1 MEKRLMMFLAALFLM
16 VGTALAQT
24 KVNGTVTSQDDGQPV
39 IGASVLVV
47 GTQVGT
53 VTDVNGRF
61 SLTVPEGKKTLRIT
75 YVGMEPIEV
84 SARPNMRIMLTSD
97 QTALDEVIVV
107 AYGTQKKSS
116 FTGSAAVVGADEIGK
131 VQVTN
136 AIDALR
142 GKAAG
147 VQITNLTGAPGSTPT
162 IRIRGVNSI
171 SAGSAPL
178 IVLDGSPFDGS
189 LNDINPV
196 DVESMTVLK
205 DASSTALYGA
215 RGGNGVI
222 LITTKSAKKGKDA
235 VITADAKWGAN
246 VRATPKYEVIDNP
259 AAYYEMWYQGLYNYG
274 LNKVESVTT
283 PEEAWRYANTAM
295 FASGQNTSLEYNVYN
310 VPQGQ
315 YLIGQNG
322 KLNPNATLGNIVN
335 GYYLIPDDWND
346 EIYKNG
352 LRQEYTVSA
361 TGSTD
366 KGTFY
371 GSVNYLSNDGI
382 TTASDYK
389 RFTARLKADYQL
401 KEWLKIG
408 ANMSYAHFDRNYLGN
423 DGESGSSGNIFSLG
437 YIAPIYPVFMRD
449 AQGNKI
455 YDENS
460 KMYRYDYGDKASMGL
475 VRPYLGQSNPISA
488 NQLNKNNTEG
498 NTFNGTGTLELRLP
512 YGFTVTSINN
522 VYLREWRYT
531 GTVNPYF
538 GQYANLNGQVSKEH
552 QRYWTFNYQQRINWK
567 HLFGK
572 HDVEVMAAHE
582 YYRMRDYDLYYTKN
596 NQFSPENDELAGA
609 VVAGTGSST
618 RGDYNTESWLG
629 RAMYNFDE
637 RYFAQASIVYE
648 GSSRFAP
655 AKRWGTFWSIG
666 GGWLINKE
674 KWFNAKWV
682 DELKLKASYGENG
695 NDQIGSYRY
704 INYYSIVNSNDNA
717 ALLPETLGNPDIS
730 WEKNGK
736 FNIGVDFSFWN
747 GRLTG
752 GIEYYSNTTKD
763 MLSYFTLPNSFGYGG
778 YYANIGDMRNSGVEI
793 QVAGDI
799 IRNKD
804 LTWSAYAN
812 LTSNHNEVTRLPE
825 ERKTQWTD
833 DYKYNGYKSG
843 TFFFTEGE
851 SRYSYYT
858 KSYAGVYTQ
867 DTYQTTG
874 DKTYDASKAG
884 QSLWYKVNYKQQQ
897 SVDGDG
903 NLMWQKNDDGSYKL
917 DENGEKIPTM
927 ETVLVDGKPIVDG
940 IGTTY
945 TYSEASDFIID
956 DVLPDVYGGFGTS
969 ISWKGIDFSV
979 DFQYQLGGKVYDSQ
993 YAQLMTLGTTG
1004 GYGLHVDL
1012 LNAWSAENPNS
1023 NVPRL
1028 QYGDTYMAGS
1038 SDRFLT
1044 SASYLSL
1051 QNITIGYTLP
1061 KKFTSKFGVQ
1071 KIRFYG
1077 VADNVW
1083 VWSKRQGLDPRVSI
1097 TGSSGQGYYSPI
1109 RTISGGVSVT
1119 F

>member
-1 MEKRLMMFLAALFLM
+1 MEKRLTMFLACLFLSM
-16 VGTALAQT
+16 GLAIAQT
-24 KVNGTVTSQDDGQPV
+24 KVNGTVTSQEDGQPV
-39 IGASVLVV
+39 IGATVVVV
-47 GTQVGT
+47 GTQDGT
-53 VTDVNGRF
+53 VTDVNGQF
-61 SLTVPEGKKTLRIT
+61 SLTVPAGKNTLRIT

-116 FTGSAAVVGADEIGK
+116 FTGSAAVVGSEEIGK

-136 AIDALR
+136 AVDALR

-189 LNDINPV
+189 LNDINPT

-205 DASSTALYGA
+205 DAASTALYGA

-235 VITADAKWGAN
+235 VITMDAKWGAN
-246 VRATPKYEVIDNP
+246 VRATPKYEVIDDP
-259 AAYYEMWYQGLYNYG
+259 AGYYEMWYKGLYNYG
-274 LNKVESVTT
+274 QNSYGLSDVA
-283 PEEAWRYANTAM
+283 AWQYANSAM

-335 GYYLIPDDWND
+335 GFYLYPDNWND
-346 EIYKNG
+346 EIYKTG

-366 KGTFY
+366 KATFY
-371 GSVNYLSNDGI
+371 GSVNYLSNEGI
-382 TTASDYK
+382 TMSSDYK
-389 RFTARLKADYQL
+389 RFTGRLKADYDV
-401 KEWLKIG
+401 KPWLKIG
-408 ANMSYAHFDRNYLGN
+408 ANMAYAHFNRNYLGD
-423 DGESGSSGNIFSLG
+423 DGESGSSGNIFALG
-437 YIAPIYPVFMRD
+437 YIAPIYPVYIRD
-449 AQGNKI
+449 ANGQII

-460 KMYRYDYGDKASMGL
+460 KLNRYDYGDRASMGL
-475 VRPYLGQSNPISA
+475 VRPYLSQSNPISS
-488 NQLNKNNTEG
+488 NQLNKKNTEG
-498 NTFNGTGTLELRLP
+498 NTFNGTGTIDLRLP
-512 YGFTVTSINN
+512 YGFTVTSINS

-531 GTVNPYF
+531 DTTNPYF
-538 GQYANLNGQVSKEH
+538 GQYANLNGQVVKEH
-552 QRYWTFNYQQRINWK
+552 QRMWSYNFQQRVNWK

-572 HDVEVMAAHE
+572 HDIELMAGHE
-582 YYRMRDYDLYYTKN
+582 YYRSRDYDLYYYKN
-596 NQFSPENDELAGA
+596 NQYSPENDELAGA
-609 VVAGTGSST
+609 VVAGSGNSS
-618 RGDYNTESWLG
+618 RDDYNTESWLA
-629 RAMYNFDE
+629 RAMYSYDE

-648 GSSRFAP
+648 ASSHFAP
-655 AKRWGTFWSIG
+655 ENRWGTFWSLG

-682 DELKLKASYGENG
+682 DELKLKMSYGENG
-695 NDQIGSYRY
+695 NDQIGAYRY
-704 INYYSIVNSNDNA
+704 INYYDIVNAQDNA
-717 ALLPETLGNPDIS
+717 ALLPASLGNSDIS

-736 FNIGVDFSFWN
+736 FNIGVDFSLWN

-752 GIEYYSNTTKD
+752 GIEFYSNTTKD

-778 YYANIGDMRNSGVEI
+778 YYANIGDMRNSGIEI
-793 QVAGDI
+793 SVNGDI
-799 IRNKD
+799 IRNKE

-812 LTSNHNEVTRLPE
+812 LTSNHNEITRLPE
-825 ERKTQWTD
+825 ERKTQWTAD
-833 DYKYNGYKSG
+833 GKYQGYKSG
-843 TFFFTEGE
+843 NFFYTEGE

-858 KSYAGVYTQ
+858 RSYAGVYTE
-867 DTYQTTG
+867 DTYQSTG
-874 DKTYDASKAG
+874 DEEYDPSKAG
-884 QSLWYKVNYKQQQ
+884 SSLWYKYRYKQAA
-897 SVDGDG
+897 
-903 NLMWQKNDDGSYKL
+903 DGSGNEL
-917 DENGEKIPTM
+917 DANGNPVVES
-927 ETVLVDGKPIVDG
+927 L
-940 IGTTY
+940 GTTY
-945 TYSEASDFIID
+945 TYSEADYMIID

-969 ISWKGIDFSV
+969 VSWKGIDFSV

-993 YAQLMTLGTTG
+993 YAQLMTLGSSG

-1023 NVPRL
+1023 SIPRL
-1028 QYGDTYMAGS
+1028 QYGDTYMAGA

-1061 KKFTSKFGVQ
+1061 KKFTMKFGVQ
-1071 KIRFYG
+1071 KIRIYG

-1083 VWSKRQGLDPRVSI
+1083 VWSKRQGLDPRLSI
-1097 TGSSGQGYYSPI
+1097 TGNSGQGYYSPI
-1109 RTISGGVSVT
+1109 RTISGGITVT

>member
-1 MEKRLMMFLAALFLM
+1 MMFMAALFLM

-24 KVNGTVTSQDDGQPV
+24 KVNGTVTSQEDGQPV

-53 VTDVNGRF
+53 VTDANGRF
-61 SLTVPEGKKTLRIT
+61 ELTLPEGRKTLRIT
-75 YVGMEPIEV
+75 YVGMEPIVV

-97 QTALDEVIVV
+97 QAALDEVIVV
-107 AYGTQKKSS
+107 AYGTQKKSA

-136 AIDALR
+136 AVDALR

-147 VQITNLTGAPGSTPT
+147 VQITNLSGAPGSTPT

-189 LNDINPV
+189 LNDINPT

-205 DASSTALYGA
+205 DAASTALYGA

-222 LITTKSAKKGKDA
+222 MITTKGAKKGGAA
-235 VITADAKWGAN
+235 VVTVDAKWGAN
-246 VRATPKYEVIDNP
+246 MRATPKYEVIDNP
-259 AAYYEMWYQGLYNYG
+259 AAYYEMWYKGLYNYAQ
-274 LNKVESVTT
+274 NKLGYNDQQ
-283 PEEAWRYANTAM
+283 AWLYGNNAM

-322 KLNPNATLGNIVN
+322 KLNPNATLGNVVN
-335 GYYLIPDDWND
+335 GYYLTPDDWND
-346 EIYKNG
+346 EIYSTG
-352 LRQEYTVSA
+352 TRQEYTVSA
-361 TGSTD
+361 QGSND
-366 KGTFY
+366 KGSFY

-382 TTASDYK
+382 TTSSDYK
-389 RFTARLKADYQL
+389 RFTGRLKADYQL

-408 ANMSYAHFDRNYLGN
+408 ANMSYVHFDRNYLGN
-423 DGESGSSGNIFSLG
+423 DGEAGSSGNIFALG
-437 YIAPIYPVFMRD
+437 YIAPIYPVYMRD
-449 AQGNKI
+449 ANGNI
-455 YDENS
+455 IFDENS
-460 KMYRYDYGDKASMGL
+460 KMNRYDYGDRGSVGL
-475 VRPYLGQSNPISA
+475 VRPYLSQSNPISA
-488 NQLNKNNTEG
+488 NQLDKRNTEG
-498 NTFNGTGTLELRLP
+498 NTFNGTGTLEIRFPL
-512 YGFTVTSINN
+512 GITFTSINN
-522 VYLREWRYT
+522 VYMREWRYT
-531 GTVNPYF
+531 NTTNPYF

-552 QRYWTFNYQQRINWK
+552 QRYWTYNYQQRLNWK

-572 HDVEVMAAHE
+572 HDVELMFGHE
-582 YYRMRDYDLYYTKN
+582 YYRMRDYDLYYYKN
-596 NQFSPENDELAGA
+596 NQYSPENDELAGA
-609 VVAGTGSST
+609 VVAGSGSST

-629 RAMYNFDE
+629 RAMYNYDE

-648 GSSRFAP
+648 ASSRFAP
-655 AKRWGTFWSIG
+655 KNRWGTFWSFG
-666 GGWLINKE
+666 AGWLINHE
-674 KWFNAKWV
+674 KWFKAKWV
-682 DELKLKASYGENG
+682 DELKLKMSYGENG
-695 NDQIGSYRY
+695 NDQIGNYRY
-704 INYYSIVNSNDNA
+704 INYYNIVNSNDNA
-717 ALLPETLGNPDIS
+717 ALVPASLGNPDIS

-778 YYANIGDMRNSGVEI
+778 YYANIGDMRNNGVEI
-793 QVAGDI
+793 QVNGEI
-799 IRNKD
+799 IRNRD

-812 LTSNHNEVTRLPE
+812 LTSNHNEVTSIPE
-825 ERKTQWTD
+825 ERKTQWTAD
-833 DYKYNGYKSG
+833 GQHQGYRSG
-843 TFFFTEGE
+843 NFFFTEGE
-851 SRYSYYT
+851 SRYTYYT
-858 KSYAGVYTQ
+858 RSFAGV
-867 DTYQTTG
+867 DPETG
-874 DKTYDASKAG
+874 E
-884 QSLWYKVNYKQQQ
+884 SLWYKYNYVKKA
-897 SVDGDG
+897 DGSGNELDG
-903 NLMWQKNDDGSYKL
+903 NGN
-917 DENGEKIPTM
+917 
-927 ETVLVDGKPIVDG
+927 PIVES
-940 IGTTY
+940 IGTTK
-945 TYSEASDFIID
+945 TYSEADYFMVD

-969 ISWKGIDFSV
+969 LSWKGIDFSV

-993 YAQLMTLGTTG
+993 YASLMTLGTSG

-1012 LNAWSAENPNS
+1012 LDAWSAQNAGS
-1023 NVPRL
+1023 NIPRL
-1028 QYGDTYMAGS
+1028 QYGDTYMAGA

-1051 QNITIGYTLP
+1051 QNITLGYTLP
-1061 KKFTSKFGVQ
+1061 KKWTTKIGIQ
-1071 KIRFYG
+1071 KVRLYA

-1097 TGSSGQGYYSPI
+1097 TGSDGQGYYSPI
-1109 RTISGGVSVT
+1109 RTISGGITVS

>member
-1 MEKRLMMFLAALFLM
+1 MMFLATLFLM

-53 VTDVNGRF
+53 VTDGNGRF

-97 QTALDEVIVV
+97 QKALDEVIVV
-107 AYGTQKKSS
+107 AYGTQKKSA
-116 FTGSAAVVGADEIGK
+116 FTGSAAVVGSDEIGK

-136 AIDALR
+136 AVDALR

-178 IVLDGSPFDGS
+178 IVLDGSPYDGS
-189 LNDINPV
+189 LNDINPT

-205 DASSTALYGA
+205 DAASTALYGA

-222 LITTKSAKKGKDA
+222 LITTKSAKKGNDA
-235 VITADAKWGAN
+235 IVTVDAKWGAN

-259 AAYYEMWYQGLYNYG
+259 AAYYEMWYKGLYNYG
-274 LNKVESVTT
+274 QDKLGYNAQQ
-283 PEEAWRYANTAM
+283 AWQYANSAM
-295 FASGQNTSLEYNVYN
+295 FASGQNTSLEYNVYK
-310 VPQGQ
+310 VPDGQ

-322 KLNPNATLGNIVN
+322 KLNPNATLGNVVN
-335 GYYLIPDDWND
+335 GYYLTPDDWND
-346 EIYKNG
+346 EIYNTG
-352 LRQEYTVSA
+352 AREEYTVSA

-366 KGTFY
+366 KSTFY

-389 RFTARLKADYQL
+389 RFTTRLKADYQL
-401 KEWLKIG
+401 KDWLKIG
-408 ANMSYAHFDRNYLGN
+408 ANMSYVHFDRNYLGN
-423 DGESGSSGNIFSLG
+423 DGESGSSANIFAMG
-437 YIAPIYPVFMRD
+437 YIAPIFPVYMRD
-449 AQGNKI
+449 AQGNVI

-460 KMYRYDYGDKASMGL
+460 KMERYDYGDKNSMGL
-475 VRPYLGQSNPISA
+475 VRPYLSQANPLSSNR
-488 NQLNKNNTEG
+488 LDKRNTEG
-498 NTFNGTGTLELRLP
+498 NTFNGTGTLEIRLP
-512 YGFTVTSINN
+512 LGFTFTSINN

-531 GTVNPYF
+531 NTTNPYF
-538 GQYANLNGQVSKEH
+538 GQYANLNGQVTKEH
-552 QRYWTFNYQQRINWK
+552 QRYWTYNYQQRLNWK
-567 HLFGK
+567 QLFGK
-572 HDVEVMAAHE
+572 HDVEVMVGHE
-582 YYRMRDYDLYYTKN
+582 YYRMRDYDLYYYKN
-596 NQFSPENDELAGA
+596 NQFSPDNDELAGA
-609 VVAGTGSST
+609 VVAGSGSSS
-618 RGDYNTESWLG
+618 RGDYNTESWLARG
-629 RAMYNFDE
+629 MYNYDE
-637 RYFAQASIVYE
+637 RYFLQASVVYE
-648 GSSRFAP
+648 ASSRFAP
-655 AKRWGTFWSIG
+655 ANRWGTFWSFG
-666 GGWLINKE
+666 GGWLINHE
-674 KWFNAKWV
+674 KWFNVKGV

-695 NDQIGSYRY
+695 NDQIGDYRY
-704 INYYSIVNSNDNA
+704 INYYEIVNSNDNA
-717 ALLPETLGNPDIS
+717 ALVPATLGNPEIS

-736 FNIGVDFSFWN
+736 FNIGIDFSLWN

-763 MLSYFTLPNSFGYGG
+763 MLSYFTLPESFGFGG
-778 YYANIGDMRNSGVEI
+778 YYANIGDMRNNGIEI

-799 IRNKD
+799 IRNKN

-812 LTSNHNEVTRLPE
+812 LTSNHNEITRLPE
-825 ERKTQWTD
+825 ERKTQWTG
-833 DYKYNGYKSG
+833 DYSRNGYRSG
-843 TFFFTEGE
+843 NFFYAEGE

-858 KSYAGVYTQ
+858 RKYAGV
-867 DTYQTTG
+867 DPQTG
-874 DKTYDASKAG
+874 E
-884 QSLWYKVNYKQQQ
+884 SLWYKYNYKQ
-897 SVDGDG
+897 
-903 NLMWQKNDDGSYKL
+903 KEDGSGLEY
-917 DENGEKIPTM
+917 DAN
-927 ETVLVDGKPIVDG
+927 DHPIVES
-940 IGTTY
+940 IGTTK
-945 TYSEASDFIID
+945 TYSEADYFIVD

-969 ISWKGIDFSV
+969 VSWKGFDLSF

-993 YAQLMTLGTTG
+993 YASLMTLGSSG

-1012 LNAWSAENPNS
+1012 LNAWSAENTGS
-1023 NVPRL
+1023 DVPRL
-1028 QYGDTYMAGS
+1028 QYGDTYMAGA

-1051 QNITIGYTLP
+1051 QNITLGYTLP
-1061 KKFTSKFGVQ
+1061 KSLTTKIGIQ
-1071 KIRFYG
+1071 KVRLYA

-1083 VWSKRQGLDPRVSI
+1083 VWSKRQGLDPRLSI
-1097 TGSSGQGYYSPI
+1097 TGTDGSGYYSPI
-1109 RTISGGVSVT
+1109 RTISGGLSVT

>member
-1 MEKRLMMFLAALFLM
+1 MMFLAALFLM

-24 KVNGTVTSQDDGQPV
+24 KVNGTVTSQEDGQPV

-53 VTDVNGRF
+53 VTDANGRF
-61 SLTVPEGKKTLRIT
+61 ELTLPEGRKTLRIT
-75 YVGMEPIEV
+75 YVGMEPIVV

-97 QTALDEVIVV
+97 QAALDEVIVV
-107 AYGTQKKSS
+107 AYGTQKKSA

-136 AIDALR
+136 AVDALR

-147 VQITNLTGAPGSTPT
+147 VQITNLSGAPGSTPT

-189 LNDINPV
+189 LNDINPT

-205 DASSTALYGA
+205 DAASTALYGA

-222 LITTKSAKKGKDA
+222 MITTKGAKKGGAA
-235 VITADAKWGAN
+235 VVTVDAKWGAN
-246 VRATPKYEVIDNP
+246 MRATPKYEVIDNP
-259 AAYYEMWYQGLYNYG
+259 AAYYEMWYKGLYNYAQ
-274 LNKVESVTT
+274 NKLGYNDQQ
-283 PEEAWRYANTAM
+283 AWLYGNNAM

-322 KLNPNATLGNIVN
+322 KLNPNATLGNVVN
-335 GYYLIPDDWND
+335 GYYLTPDDWND
-346 EIYKNG
+346 EIYSTG
-352 LRQEYTVSA
+352 TRQEYTVSA
-361 TGSTD
+361 QGSND
-366 KGTFY
+366 KGSFY

-382 TTASDYK
+382 TTSSDYK
-389 RFTARLKADYQL
+389 RFTGRLKADYQL

-408 ANMSYAHFDRNYLGN
+408 ANMSYVHFDRNYLGN
-423 DGESGSSGNIFSLG
+423 DGEAGSSGNIFALG
-437 YIAPIYPVFMRD
+437 YIAPIYPVYMRD
-449 AQGNKI
+449 ANGNI
-455 YDENS
+455 IFDENS
-460 KMYRYDYGDKASMGL
+460 KMNRYDYGDRGSVGL
-475 VRPYLGQSNPISA
+475 VRPYLSQSNPISA
-488 NQLNKNNTEG
+488 NQLDKRNTEG
-498 NTFNGTGTLELRLP
+498 NTFNGTGTLEIRFPL
-512 YGFTVTSINN
+512 GITFTSINN
-522 VYLREWRYT
+522 VYMREWRYT
-531 GTVNPYF
+531 NTTNPYF

-552 QRYWTFNYQQRINWK
+552 QRYWTYNYQQRLNWK

-572 HDVEVMAAHE
+572 HDVELMFGHE
-582 YYRMRDYDLYYTKN
+582 YYRMRDYDLYYYKN
-596 NQFSPENDELAGA
+596 NQYSPENDELAGA
-609 VVAGTGSST
+609 VVAGSGSST

-629 RAMYNFDE
+629 RAMYNYDE

-648 GSSRFAP
+648 ASSRFAP
-655 AKRWGTFWSIG
+655 KNRWGTFWSFG
-666 GGWLINKE
+666 AGWLINHE
-674 KWFNAKWV
+674 KWFKAKWV
-682 DELKLKASYGENG
+682 DELKLKMSYGENG
-695 NDQIGSYRY
+695 NDQIGNYRY
-704 INYYSIVNSNDNA
+704 INYYNIVNSNDNA
-717 ALLPETLGNPDIS
+717 ALVPASLGNPDIS

-778 YYANIGDMRNSGVEI
+778 YYANIGDMRNNGVEI
-793 QVAGDI
+793 QVNGEI
-799 IRNKD
+799 IRNRD

-812 LTSNHNEVTRLPE
+812 LTSNHNEVTSIPE
-825 ERKTQWTD
+825 ERKTQWTAD
-833 DYKYNGYKSG
+833 GQHQGYRSG
-843 TFFFTEGE
+843 NFFFTEGE
-851 SRYSYYT
+851 SRYTYYT
-858 KSYAGVYTQ
+858 RSFAGV
-867 DTYQTTG
+867 DPETG
-874 DKTYDASKAG
+874 E
-884 QSLWYKVNYKQQQ
+884 SLWYKYNYVKKA
-897 SVDGDG
+897 DGSGNELDG
-903 NLMWQKNDDGSYKL
+903 NGN
-917 DENGEKIPTM
+917 
-927 ETVLVDGKPIVDG
+927 PIVES
-940 IGTTY
+940 IGTTK
-945 TYSEASDFIID
+945 TYSEADYFMVD

-969 ISWKGIDFSV
+969 LSWKGIDFSV

-993 YAQLMTLGTTG
+993 YASLMTLGTSG

-1012 LNAWSAENPNS
+1012 LDAWSAQNAGS
-1023 NVPRL
+1023 NIPRL
-1028 QYGDTYMAGS
+1028 QYGDTYMAGA

-1051 QNITIGYTLP
+1051 QNITLGYTLP
-1061 KKFTSKFGVQ
+1061 KKWTTKIGIQ
-1071 KIRFYG
+1071 KVRLYA

-1097 TGSSGQGYYSPI
+1097 TGSDGQGYYSPI
-1109 RTISGGVSVT
+1109 RTISGGITVS

>member
-1 MEKRLMMFLAALFLM
+1 MEKRLTMFLACLFLSM
-16 VGTALAQT
+16 GLAIAQT
-24 KVNGTVTSQDDGQPV
+24 KVNGTVTSQEDGQPV
-39 IGASVLVV
+39 IGATVVVV
-47 GTQVGT
+47 GTQDGT
-53 VTDVNGRF
+53 VTDVNGQF
-61 SLTVPEGKKTLRIT
+61 SLTVPAGKNTLRIT

-116 FTGSAAVVGADEIGK
+116 FTGSAAVVGSEEIGK

-136 AIDALR
+136 AVDALR

-189 LNDINPV
+189 LNDINPT

-205 DASSTALYGA
+205 DAASTALYGA

-235 VITADAKWGAN
+235 VITFDAKWGN
-246 VRATPKYEVIDNP
+246 NHRATPQYEVINSP
-259 AAYYEMWYQGLYNYG
+259 AKYYEMWYQGLYNYG
-274 LNKVESVTT
+274 MNRIETITT
-283 PEEAWRYANTAM
+283 PEEAWRYANNAM

-335 GYYLIPDDWND
+335 GYYLIPDDWNE

-352 LRQEYTVSA
+352 FRQEYTVSA

-371 GSVNYLSNDGI
+371 GSANYLSNEGI
-382 TTASDYK
+382 TMSSDYK
-389 RFTARLKADYQL
+389 RFTGRLKADYDL
-401 KEWLKIG
+401 KPWLKIG
-408 ANMSYAHFDRNYLGN
+408 ANMAYAHFNRNYLGE
-423 DGESGSSGNIFSLG
+423 DGESGSSGNIFALG
-437 YIAPIYPVFMRD
+437 YIAPIYPVYMRD
-449 AQGNKI
+449 ANGDFI

-460 KMYRYDYGDKASMGL
+460 KMIRYDYGDKGSVGL
-475 VRPYLGQSNPISA
+475 VRPYLSQSNPLSS
-488 NQLNKNNTEG
+488 NQLDKNNTEG
-498 NTFNGTGTLELRLP
+498 NTFNGTGTIELRLP
-512 YGFTVTSINN
+512 YGFTVTSINS

-531 GTVNPYF
+531 NTVNPYF
-538 GQYANLNGQVSKEH
+538 GQYANLNGQVVKEH
-552 QRYWTFNYQQRINWK
+552 QRMWSYNYQQRVNWK

-572 HDVEVMAAHE
+572 HDIELMAGHE
-582 YYRMRDYDLYYTKN
+582 YYRMRDYDLYYYKN

-609 VVAGTGSST
+609 VVAGSGNSS
-618 RGDYNTESWLG
+618 RGDYNTESWLA
-629 RAMYNFDE
+629 RAMYSYDE
-637 RYFAQASIVYE
+637 RYFAQASIVYQA
-648 GSSRFAP
+648 SSHFAP
-655 AKRWGTFWSIG
+655 ENRWGTFWSLG

-682 DELKLKASYGENG
+682 DELKLKMSYGENG
-695 NDQIGSYRY
+695 NDQIGAYRY
-704 INYYSIVNSNDNA
+704 INYYNIVNSNDNA
-717 ALLPETLGNPDIS
+717 ALVPATLGNPDIS

-736 FNIGVDFSFWN
+736 FNVGVDFSFWN

-763 MLSYFTLPNSFGYGG
+763 MLSYFTLPNSYGYGG
-778 YYANIGDMRNSGVEI
+778 YYANIGDMRNSGIEI
-793 QVAGDI
+793 SVNGDI
-799 IRNKD
+799 IRNKE

-812 LTSNHNEVTRLPE
+812 LTSNHNEITRLPE
-825 ERKTQWTD
+825 ERKTQWTAD
-833 DYKYNGYKSG
+833 GKYQGYKSG
-843 TFFFTEGE
+843 NFFYTEGE

-858 KSYAGVYTQ
+858 RSYAGVYTE
-867 DTYQTTG
+867 DTYQSTG
-874 DKTYDASKAG
+874 DKEYDPSKAG
-884 QSLWYKVNYKQQQ
+884 SSLWYKYRYKQAA
-897 SVDGDG
+897 
-903 NLMWQKNDDGSYKL
+903 DGSGNEL
-917 DENGEKIPTM
+917 DANGNPVVES
-927 ETVLVDGKPIVDG
+927 L
-940 IGTTY
+940 GTTY
-945 TYSEASDFIID
+945 TYSEADYMIID

-1012 LNAWSAENPNS
+1012 LNAWSPENPTS
-1023 NVPRL
+1023 NIPRL
-1028 QYGDTYMAGS
+1028 QYGDTYMAGA

-1061 KKFTSKFGVQ
+1061 KKFTMKFGVQ
-1071 KIRFYG
+1071 KIRLYG

-1097 TGSSGQGYYSPI
+1097 TGASGQGYYSPI
-1109 RTISGGVSVT
+1109 RTISGGITVT

>member
-24 KVNGTVTSQDDGQPV
+24 KVNGTVTSQEDGQPV

-136 AIDALR
+136 AVDALR

-178 IVLDGSPFDGS
+178 IVLDGSPYDGS
-189 LNDINPV
+189 LNDINPT

-205 DASSTALYGA
+205 DAASTALYGA

-235 VITADAKWGAN
+235 VITVDAKWGAN
-246 VRATPKYEVIDNP
+246 VRATPEYEVIDSP
-259 AAYYEMWYQGLYNYG
+259 AGYYEMWYKGLYNYG
-274 LNKVESVTT
+274 QNKLGYNDMQ
-283 PEEAWRYANTAM
+283 AWQYANTAM

-335 GYYLIPDDWND
+335 GYYLYPDKWSD
-346 EIYKNG
+346 EIYKTG
-352 LRQEYTVSA
+352 TRQEYTVSA
-361 TGSTD
+361 TGSND

-408 ANMSYAHFDRNYLGN
+408 ANMSYAHFDRNYLGE
-423 DGESGSSGNIFSLG
+423 DGESGSSGNIFALG
-437 YIAPIYPVFMRD
+437 YIAPIYPVYMRD
-449 AQGNKI
+449 ADGNVI

-460 KMYRYDYGDKASMGL
+460 KMVRYDYGDRGSVGL
-475 VRPYLGQSNPISA
+475 VRPYLSQSNPLSS
-488 NQLNKNNTEG
+488 NQLDKRNTEG

-531 GTVNPYF
+531 NTINPFF
-538 GQYANLNGQVSKEH
+538 GQYANLNGQVTKEH
-552 QRYWTFNYQQRINWK
+552 QRYWTYNYQQRINWK
-567 HLFGK
+567 YLFGK
-572 HDVEVMAAHE
+572 HDVELMAAHE
-582 YYRMRDYDLYYTKN
+582 YYRMRDYDLYYYKN

-609 VVAGTGSST
+609 VVAGSGNSS

-629 RAMYNFDE
+629 RAMYNYDE

-655 AKRWGTFWSIG
+655 ENRWGTFWSIG

-674 KWFNAKWV
+674 KWFKADWV

-695 NDQIGSYRY
+695 NDQIGDYRY
-704 INYYSIVNSNDNA
+704 INYYSIVNSQDQA
-717 ALLPETLGNPDIS
+717 ALVPESLGNSDIS

-736 FNIGVDFSFWN
+736 FNVGIDFSLWN

-763 MLSYFTLPNSFGYGG
+763 MLSYFTLPESFGYSG
-778 YYANIGDMRNSGVEI
+778 YYANIGDMRNNGIEI
-793 QVAGDI
+793 QVNGDI
-799 IRNKD
+799 IRQKN

-812 LTSNHNEVTRLPE
+812 LTSNHNEITRLPE
-825 ERKTQWTD
+825 ERKTQWTAD
-833 DYKYNGYKSG
+833 GQHQGYKSG
-843 TFFFTEGE
+843 TYFYTEGE

-858 KSYAGVYTQ
+858 MKYAGVYNEETWQ
-867 DTYQTTG
+867 STG
-874 DKTYDASKAG
+874 DTEYDASRAG
-884 QSLWYKVNYKQQQ
+884 SSLWYKYKYKQAA
-897 SVDGDG
+897 
-903 NLMWQKNDDGSYKL
+903 DGSGLEK
-917 DENGEKIPTM
+917 DANGNPVVES
-927 ETVLVDGKPIVDG
+927 L
-940 IGTTY
+940 GTTY
-945 TYSEASDFIID
+945 TYSEADYFIID

-969 ISWKGIDFSV
+969 VNWQGIDFSV

-993 YAQLMTLGTTG
+993 YASLMSLGSRG

-1012 LNAWSAENPNS
+1012 LDAWSATNQTS
-1023 NVPRL
+1023 NTPRL

-1051 QNITIGYTLP
+1051 QNITLGYTLP
-1061 KKFTSKFGVQ
+1061 KKWTTKIGIQ
-1071 KIRFYG
+1071 KVRFYC

-1109 RTISGGVSVT
+1109 RTISGGLSVT